1 MTRILLLVIVLWTS
15 AELHAQLPSTELF
28 ILDYELEGDTL
39 YFDNPVELSG
49 FNNPGYNNQPSFFD
63 ENNLYITSNKYDRLK
78 TDIIR
83 LDLSGEQYYQ
93 ITETVE
99 SEFSPTLS
107 PDPRFFSAVRIERD
121 GSDQSLWL
129 YPMDRS
135 NYGRRLLESLDNVGY
150 HCWLSEDEVAL
161 FLVESPIKL
170 AIGNVRTGEVSKIAE
185 NIGRCIRLTSNG
197 ELIIVS
203 KTSDADW
210 YLKSYDLLTK
220 RFKILG
226 KTLPG
231 SEDFEVLAD
240 DSIIMASGSKLYRFK
255 VSGNDTRWDEM
266 DDFSDLGITSI
277 TRLALSATKLVLVTN
292 P

>member
-1 MTRILLLVIVLWTS
+1 MTRILLLLIAVWTCTD
-15 AELHAQLPSTELF
+15 LHAQLPSTTMFL
-28 ILDYELEGDTL
+28 LDYELEGDTI
-39 YFDNPVELSG
+39 YFDNPIELTG
-49 FNNPGYNNQPSFFD
+49 FNDPGYNNQPSFFD
-63 ENNLYITSNKYDRLK
+63 ENNLYITSNKYDREK
-78 TDIIR
+78 TDVIR
-83 LDLSGEQYYQ
+83 LDLSGEKLYQ

-107 PDPRFFSAVRIERD
+107 PDPRYFSAVRIERD
-121 GSDQSLWL
+121 GRDQSLWL
-129 YPMDRS
+129 YPMDHS

-161 FLVESPIKL
+161 FLVEDPITL
-170 AIGNVRTGEVSKIAE
+170 ALGNVTTGKVARIAE

-210 YLKSYDLLTK
+210 YLKSYDLLTR

-231 SEDFEVLAD
+231 SEDFEILAD
-240 DSIIMASGSKLYRFK
+240 DSIIMASGSKLYRFNII
-255 VSGNDTRWDEM
+255 GNQTRWDEM

-277 TRLALSATKLVLVTN
+277 TRLALSAEKLVLVSN
-292 P
+292 N